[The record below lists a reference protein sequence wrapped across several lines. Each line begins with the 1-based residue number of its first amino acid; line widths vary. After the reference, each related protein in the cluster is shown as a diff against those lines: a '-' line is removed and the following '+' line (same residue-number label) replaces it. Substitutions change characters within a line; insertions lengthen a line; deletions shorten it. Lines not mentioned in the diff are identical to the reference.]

1 MGLETVRRY
10 LADVYW
16 QSVPQPDC
24 TWKEGLIVFAC
35 FVSLINCHIAI
46 TNKLVNYL
54 DANLSK
60 I

>member
-46 TNKLVNYL
+46 TNKLVNY
-54 DANLSK
+54 
-60 I
+60 